1 MVSFIISY
9 TSTILSI
16 RVQPKSQPFSTLSP
30 RFFGLSCELS
40 SSFSLL
46 VFVSPLSF
54 SPFLSF
60 FFFSSLFSLRP
71 ISIEKCVS
79 QIEVFYKCAA
89 SSVVYSQFLSRT
101 INRKLAHAVVKRQNV
116 RLFKDFLR
124 GNKNWTG
131 EREGE
136 DEKSLETGRRQAR
149 YTRKSEEA
157 RERKRENGRTYNF
170 PDCLTPLPANNASEK
185 FSRECAITDFFC
197 LIIV

>member
-1 MVSFIISY
+1 MFFRLVLLRPSRTRKIHGLNGLVYYFLY
-9 TSTILSI
+9 LYHPLCEGPAKKSTIFHPLA
-16 RVQPKSQPFSTLSP
+16 
-30 RFFGLSCELS
+30 
-40 SSFSLL
+40 SFLRSFVRTLL
-46 VFVSPLSF
+46 VFFSPLSF

-60 FFFSSLFSLRP
+60 FSFSSLFPLRP

-89 SSVVYSQFLSRT
+89 WSSVVYSQFLSRT

-124 GNKNWTG
+124 GNKNWTD

-157 RERKRENGRTYNF
+157 RERKRE
-170 PDCLTPLPANNASEK
+170 
-185 FSRECAITDFFC
+185 
-197 LIIV
+197 

>member
-1 MVSFIISY
+1 MFFRLVLLRPSRTRKIHGLNGLVYYFLYLYHPLCEGPAKKSTSFHP
-9 TSTILSI
+9 LA
-16 RVQPKSQPFSTLSP
+16 
-30 RFFGLSCELS
+30 
-40 SSFSLL
+40 SFLRSFVRTLL
-46 VFVSPLSF
+46 VFFSPLSF

-60 FFFSSLFSLRP
+60 FSFSSLFPLRL

-89 SSVVYSQFLSRT
+89 WSSVVYSQFLSRT

-157 RERKRENGRTYNF
+157 REREKERVTGERTIF
-170 PDCLTPLPANNASEK
+170 RTA
-185 FSRECAITDFFC
+185 
-197 LIIV
+197 